1 MGHGGASSAPARGA
15 LRKENDLAGHS
26 KWSQIKRKKGA
37 LDKQRGKV
45 ISKHV
50 RAIQTAVRSGG
61 SGDPAVN
68 LPLRNALSAAK
79 SDNVPVDNIDRA
91 IERALGGAEGGNFE
105 AALYEGYGPAGV
117 AMLVET
123 LTDNKNRTAGEVRHV
138 FSKHGG
144 NMSGS
149 TAWQFDTKG
158 MITIEQVGDAV
169 EEAAIE
175 LGADDLEVD
184 DGTSVLYTPPAELY
198 AIVEGLQERGLP
210 VDVVQLTKIP
220 QTQTALTPEEARKVM
235 TFLESLEDLDDVQNV
250 YTTADLENVDE
261 DVDALG

>member
-1 MGHGGASSAPARGA
+1 M
-15 LRKENDLAGHS
+15 AGHS
-26 KWSQIKRKKGA
+26 KWAQIKRKKGA

-50 RAIQTAVRSGG
+50 RAIQSAVRSGG
-61 SGDPAVN
+61 SGDPSVN

-79 SDNVPVDNIDRA
+79 VDNVPVDNVDRA
-91 IERALGGAEGGNFE
+91 IERALGGGEGGNFE
-105 AALYEGYGPAGV
+105 PAFYEGYGPAGV

-158 MITIEQVGDAV
+158 MITVDQVGDAV

-175 LGADDLEVD
+175 LGADDIEVD

-210 VDVVQLTKIP
+210 VDVVQLTKLP

-235 TFLESLEDLDDVQNV
+235 NFLESLEDLDDVQNV
-250 YTTADLENVDE
+250 YTTAALDDVEE
-261 DVDALG
+261 DVDAIG

>member
-1 MGHGGASSAPARGA
+1 M
-15 LRKENDLAGHS
+15 AGHS
-26 KWSQIKRKKGA
+26 KWAQIKRKKGA

-50 RAIQTAVRSGG
+50 RAIQSAVRSGG
-61 SGDPAVN
+61 SGDPSVN

-79 SDNVPVDNIDRA
+79 VDNVPIDNIDRA
-91 IERALGGAEGGNFE
+91 IERALGGGEGGNFE
-105 AALYEGYGPAGV
+105 PAIYEGYGPAGV

-158 MITIEQVGDAV
+158 MITVEQVGDAV

-184 DGTSVLYTPPAELY
+184 EDTSIIYTQAAELY
-198 AIVEGLQERGLP
+198 AVVEGLQERGLP
-210 VDVVQLTKIP
+210 VDVVQLTKLP
-220 QTQTALTPEEARKVM
+220 QTQTALSAEEARKVM
-235 TFLESLEDLDDVQNV
+235 NFLESLEDLDDVQNV
-250 YTTADLENVDE
+250 YTTAALDDVEE
-261 DVDALG
+261 DVDAVG